1 MLQLFEEVQ
10 RKHTHGQTN
19 PGFETDLSD
28 SAGSEREGADETTAE
43 ETAAEMDASLDTNSE
58 SNDSL

>member
-1 MLQLFEEVQ
+1 MFEEVQ
-10 RKHTHGQTN
+10 RNHTHGQTN

-43 ETAAEMDASLDTNSE
+43 ETTAEMDASLDTNSE